1 MKIVFVIPCYNEELV
16 LPETAK
22 RFQVKVKKLI
32 ERGLCSSDS
41 HVLFIDDGSND
52 NTWKIV
58 HSLHYKDSLFQGLR
72 LSRNYGH
79 QNALFAGM
87 MAVRNSCDACISMD
101 ADLQDD
107 MEAIDQLILE
117 FLKGC
122 DVVYGVK
129 NKHNP
134 DGYFKQKT
142 ASFYY
147 RLLKRLGVD
156 IICNHA
162 DFRLMSARAL
172 NSLSHYREVNLF
184 LRGLIPLIGLR
195 KGYVYYD
202 INKRFAG
209 ESKYSFGKMLSLA
222 VDGITSFSV
231 KPLRMITVVGIIIL
245 ITSSGMFLYTLITW
259 LSRKEVA
266 GWMIVQASYW
276 MLGGIQLFGL
286 GIIGAYIGK
295 ILSETKGR
303 PRFIVEQYLCDDDL
317 DLIQDENEH
326 SQ

>member
-22 RFQVKVKKLI
+22 RFQEKVRKLI
-32 ERGLCSSDS
+32 ERSLCSADS
-41 HVLFIDDGSND
+41 HVLFIDDGSKD
-52 NTWKIV
+52 DTWKIIN
-58 HSLHYKDSLFQGLR
+58 SLHNNDSLFQGLK

-87 MAVRNSCDACISMD
+87 MAIRNSCDACISMD

-129 NKHNP
+129 NKRTP
-134 DGYFKQKT
+134 DSYFKQKT

-147 RLLKRLGVD
+147 RLLNRLGVD
-156 IICNHA
+156 ITGNHA

-172 NSLSHYREVNLF
+172 DGLSHYREVNLF
-184 LRGLIPLIGLR
+184 LRGLIPLIGFR

-231 KPLRMITVVGIIIL
+231 KPLRMITVVGIFLL
-245 ITSSGMFLYTLITW
+245 ITSLGMFLYTLITW

-266 GWMIVQASYW
+266 DWMIVQASYW

-286 GIIGAYIGK
+286 GIIGVYIGK

-303 PRFIVEQYLCDDDL
+303 PRFIVDQYLCDDDL
-317 DLIQDENEH
+317 DLIQDKNEH
-326 SQ
+326 FQ